1 MLGPSSLSGVPP
13 AYISGTIMVPGHQH
27 THAGTLRR
35 TLIPTSM
42 GLMSSASPPPPVGL
56 GIGPGTGMGLPPH
69 SLASTG
75 SGVYYD
81 STVPRNL
88 ARGMS
93 TEGSGQ
99 YFYGWHSLN
108 RKASLPIAIAVR
120 PQPHLNFN
128 MLPMSATMGLGSPL
142 VPGGGESGS
151 SRAGT
156 PTNGNTK
163 SDIPAITV
171 TASPGPSSILH
182 TLKQPPTSI
191 SGSGLTKTTAT
202 TPTGAG
208 GGGGGMPMSTSGRS
222 QCF

>member
-56 GIGPGTGMGLPPH
+56 GIGPGAGMGLPSH

-99 YFYGWHSLN
+99 YFYG
-108 RKASLPIAIAVR
+108 
-120 PQPHLNFN
+120 
-128 MLPMSATMGLGSPL
+128 
-142 VPGGGESGS
+142 
-151 SRAGT
+151 
-156 PTNGNTK
+156 
-163 SDIPAITV
+163 
-171 TASPGPSSILH
+171 
-182 TLKQPPTSI
+182 
-191 SGSGLTKTTAT
+191 
-202 TPTGAG
+202 
-208 GGGGGMPMSTSGRS
+208 
-222 QCF
+222 

>member
-1 MLGPSSLSGVPP
+1 MHYRFSPERPLDIYLSHALIAGSLPFSLGPHMLGPASLSGVPP

-56 GIGPGTGMGLPPH
+56 GIGPGSGMGLPPH

-99 YFYGWHSLN
+99 YFYG
-108 RKASLPIAIAVR
+108 
-120 PQPHLNFN
+120 
-128 MLPMSATMGLGSPL
+128 
-142 VPGGGESGS
+142 
-151 SRAGT
+151 
-156 PTNGNTK
+156 
-163 SDIPAITV
+163 
-171 TASPGPSSILH
+171 
-182 TLKQPPTSI
+182 
-191 SGSGLTKTTAT
+191 
-202 TPTGAG
+202 
-208 GGGGGMPMSTSGRS
+208 
-222 QCF
+222 